1 MALFVKIRACDCAPV
16 NNSGRRL
23 YRTPYWCNLDWPLD
37 SFLRLVLV
45 SSTTISV
52 IDPRVYVHPTI
63 FLQFITLS
71 TLRFSFPFTSP
82 IPLYWIYYISHNLF
96 ARNIE
101 KKKERIIQMKVT
113 SLSLSFSLL
122 NKTRIK
128 WKWKSMIW
136 RRRKNKKRQKGE
148 QWRERDELSSQL
160 NSTQRSLPPRWS
172 HPSSYNLIGMRMPL
186 LGGITPLSA
195 LESLLKTQ

>member
-1 MALFVKIRACDCAPV
+1 MIAPRLTIRDEGFIERLIDAIWTDLWTRFCGSFSFRARQFRWSTLAYTFIQRYFSNLLHYRRCVSPFLSPLLFHYIE
-16 NNSGRRL
+16 
-23 YRTPYWCNLDWPLD
+23 
-37 SFLRLVLV
+37 
-45 SSTTISV
+45 
-52 IDPRVYVHPTI
+52 
-63 FLQFITLS
+63 FITS
-71 TLRFSFPFTSP
+71 RT
-82 IPLYWIYYISHNLF
+82 IYSREILK
-96 ARNIE
+96 

-160 NSTQRSLPPRWS
+160 NSIQRSLPPRWS

>member
-1 MALFVKIRACDCAPV
+1 MQSGLTFGLVFAARSRFEHDNFGDRPSRIR
-16 NNSGRRL
+16 
-23 YRTPYWCNLDWPLD
+23 
-37 SFLRLVLV
+37 
-45 SSTTISV
+45 SSNDIS
-52 IDPRVYVHPTI
+52 P
-63 FLQFITLS
+63 
-71 TLRFSFPFTSP
+71 
-82 IPLYWIYYISHNLF
+82 IYYIIDVAFLLSFHLSYSIILNLLHLAQF
-96 ARNIE
+96 IRE
-101 KKKERIIQMKVT
+101 KYWKKKGKNNTDESHF

-160 NSTQRSLPPRWS
+160 NSIQRSLPPRWS

>member
-1 MALFVKIRACDCAPV
+1 MQ
-16 NNSGRRL
+16 SGLTFGLVFAARSRFEHDNFGDRRL
-23 YRTPYWCNLDWPLD
+23 R
-37 SFLRLVLV
+37 
-45 SSTTISV
+45 SSNDIS
-52 IDPRVYVHPTI
+52 P
-63 FLQFITLS
+63 
-71 TLRFSFPFTSP
+71 
-82 IPLYWIYYISHNLF
+82 IYYIIDVAFLLSFHLSYSIILNLLHLAQF
-96 ARNIE
+96 IRE
-101 KKKERIIQMKVT
+101 KYWKKKERIIQMKVT

-160 NSTQRSLPPRWS
+160 NSIQRSLPPRWS